1 MIRYRRICSYCVL
14 KVSLPYTICHKA
26 PSSWIFNA
34 GSSLARS
41 HELEVRIELNSS
53 SYQTSSFFVRPTWHY
68 EEKKRLILGEIG
80 LIECYVM
87 RASAQVIERQPQQEF
102 LHWLLKSEEVLE
114 RIWKMKCLNRIE
126 HFVRRLAHNLLNSFT
141 LVVEGQII

>member
-1 MIRYRRICSYCVL
+1 LSGLHGIMR
-14 KVSLPYTICHKA
+14 K
-26 PSSWIFNA
+26 
-34 GSSLARS
+34 
-41 HELEVRIELNSS
+41 
-53 SYQTSSFFVRPTWHY
+53 
-68 EEKKRLILGEIG
+68 KKRLILGEIG